1 MFIRI
6 QGEHA
11 DHWVMLIFT
20 VFCAILTVYTVQAR
34 PSPLVH
40 CIRSPW
46 PSASFGNG
54 SLLTR
59 SWAHRLVAIALL
71 AAVAIVGHA
80 PRARLAFRMRS
91 SRPRPMYDVQKLTG
105 KAQMNLSTATTGA
118 DRPLDWKDS

>member
-34 PSPLVH
+34 PSPTLS
-40 CIRSPW
+40 CIRSPR
-46 PSASFGNG
+46 PSLSFVHS

-59 SWAHRLVAIALL
+59 SWAHRLVAMMVGT
-71 AAVAIVGHA
+71 VAIVG
-80 PRARLAFRMRS
+80 RARAHASRS
-91 SRPRPMYDVQKLTG
+91 PRPRPVYDVQKLTG

-118 DRPLDWKDS
+118 DRHLDWKDS